1 MSGDRREWE
10 EMRTSLEALVQ
21 AAAARGERRREA
33 GEP

>member
-1 MSGDRREWE
+1 
-10 EMRTSLEALVQ
+10 MRTSLEALVQ